1 MTFIAIST
9 NNISNVKTS
18 YVSSV
23 TEQIPT
29 NTYTSVTGSEI
40 TYLGPTAAGNKGDAV
55 RGFRV
60 NPGSTG
66 DIKVTIDRSEGVNT
80 IQIFQEDAFSTGSAP
95 TGYFKFFDIAKAGKG
110 KGAVGV
116 TVTNATKNY
125 IVLLELD
132 GYSEVSYNGSVVV
145 P

>member
-1 MTFIAIST
+1 MATRTIEATLDKF
-9 NNISNVKTS
+9 
-18 YVSSV
+18 SV
-23 TEQIPT
+23 DA
-29 NTYTSVTGSEI
+29 GSEV

-80 IQIFQEDAFSTGSAP
+80 IQIFQEDAIATGSAP
-95 TGYFKFFDIAKAGKG
+95 TGYHKFFDIAKAGKG

-116 TVTNATKNY
+116 TVTNAAKNY
-125 IVLLELD
+125 VVLLELD